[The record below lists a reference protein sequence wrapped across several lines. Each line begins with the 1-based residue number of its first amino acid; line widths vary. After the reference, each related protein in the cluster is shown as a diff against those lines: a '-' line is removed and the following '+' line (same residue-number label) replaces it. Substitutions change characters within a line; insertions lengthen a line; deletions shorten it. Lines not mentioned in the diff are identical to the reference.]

1 MADTL
6 RGADIVIRA
15 LEQQGVTLHWDGVRL
30 YVTGDRDVTDLV
42 RDALADLQVA
52 VRRLQPRT
60 FTLEEVFLGAGR
72 TGGQAHQIVV
82 DANDPEAVQRAELAA
97 RLAAGRN
104 GGVPR

>member
-1 MADTL
+1 M
-6 RGADIVIRA
+6 
-15 LEQQGVTLHWDGVRL
+15 
-30 YVTGDRDVTDLV
+30 

-60 FTLEEVFLGAGR
+60 LTLEEVFLGAGR
-72 TGGQAHQIVV
+72 TGGQAHEIVV
-82 DANDPEAVQRAELAA
+82 DTDDPEAVQRAALAA

>member
-1 MADTL
+1 M
-6 RGADIVIRA
+6 
-15 LEQQGVTLHWDGVRL
+15 TLHWDGVRL
-30 YVTGDRDVTDLV
+30 YVTADWDVTDVV

-72 TGGQAHQIVV
+72 TGGQAQEIVV
-82 DANDPEAVQRAELAA
+82 DTEDPEAVQRAALAA